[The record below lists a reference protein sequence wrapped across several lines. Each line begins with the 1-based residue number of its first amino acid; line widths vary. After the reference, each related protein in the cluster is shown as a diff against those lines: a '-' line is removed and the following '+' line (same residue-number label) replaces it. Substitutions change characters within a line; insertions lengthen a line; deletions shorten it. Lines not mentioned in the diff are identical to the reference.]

1 MLLIARIMALE
12 LVLAAFL
19 FTSAGRLDLPWF
31 WTVLGLHA
39 FMMFAALGL
48 LDPGLMEERM
58 KPGPG
63 GRDRRLRA
71 WLALCFV
78 TQFIVAG
85 LDVGRFGWSG
95 PMPPAV
101 QWTGLI
107 VYAGGMILCLWAMS
121 VNRFFSPVVRLQQER
136 GHSLVT
142 AGPYRY
148 IRHPGYAGIL
158 LSACV
163 GIALGSWWSLS
174 PLVLALGLILRRT
187 ALEDRFL
194 RGSLEGY
201 ASYAERVR
209 YRLVPGLW

>member
-1 MLLIARIMALE
+1 MGWVGRVLALE
-12 LVLAAFL
+12 VTVAAFL
-19 FTSAGRLDLPWF
+19 FSSAGRLDLPWF
-31 WTVLGLHA
+31 WAVLGLHA
-39 FMMFAALGL
+39 VMMFAALGL

-71 WLALCFV
+71 WLSLCFAL
-78 TQFIVAG
+78 QFIVAG
-85 LDVGRFGWSG
+85 LDVGRHGWSG
-95 PMPPAV
+95 PIPPAV
-101 QWTGLI
+101 QWTALFI
-107 VYAGGMILCLWAMS
+107 YACGMILCLWSMA

-136 GHSLVT
+136 GHCLVT
-142 AGPYRY
+142 GGPYRY

-163 GIALGSWWSLS
+163 GIALGSWWSLLPS
-174 PLVLALGLILRRT
+174 VMAIGLILRRA

-194 RGSLEGY
+194 RTSLEGY

-209 YRLVPGLW
+209 YCLIPGVW